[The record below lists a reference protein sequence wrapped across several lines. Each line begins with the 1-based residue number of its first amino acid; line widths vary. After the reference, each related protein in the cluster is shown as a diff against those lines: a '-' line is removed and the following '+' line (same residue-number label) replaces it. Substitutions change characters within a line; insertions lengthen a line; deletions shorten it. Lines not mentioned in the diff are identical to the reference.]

1 MNMQAL
7 MQQAQRMQKDM
18 MKKKGEIDNKEFVG
32 KSEWV
37 EVVFTGAKVLKSVK
51 ITKNDSIE
59 ADDMEV
65 LEDMIKIFL
74 NKAKVRHFHT
84 NCLPKVQPSHH
95 NNQSNFSFS
104 LLYNRPHFC
113 VV

>member
-65 LEDMIKIFL
+65 LEDMIKIAVNNALKEIDSEMEKSMGPYGNAL
-74 NKAKVRHFHT
+74 NGF
-84 NCLPKVQPSHH
+84 
-95 NNQSNFSFS
+95 F
-104 LLYNRPHFC
+104 
-113 VV
+113 

>member
-65 LEDMIKIFL
+65 LEDMIKIAVNSALKEIDSEMEKAMGPYGNAL
-74 NKAKVRHFHT
+74 NGF
-84 NCLPKVQPSHH
+84 
-95 NNQSNFSFS
+95 F
-104 LLYNRPHFC
+104 
-113 VV
+113 